1 MRRKN
6 CVFLPATGR
15 RTQYFLLIFTEPRAH
30 NKVHPVKSL
39 KICQI
44 RYKDMLCNLLQ
55 KIKNYR
61 TLEDGVVIAVAAA
74 LILLSLHLN
83 DIPLPRVLL
92 SRCIAPDCRW
102 VFKVLAL
109 STACCCILASCNLRA
124 MYKGRL
130 LHFWNY
136 APPPDP
142 HCRSSF
148 VP

>member
-1 MRRKN
+1 M
-6 CVFLPATGR
+6 
-15 RTQYFLLIFTEPRAH
+15 
-30 NKVHPVKSL
+30 
-39 KICQI
+39 
-44 RYKDMLCNLLQ
+44 
-55 KIKNYR
+55 KNYR

-124 MYKGRL
+124 MYKGLL

-136 APPPDP
+136 ALSPSIPPVGHHLYHRDHANPSSP
-142 HCRSSF
+142 H
-148 VP
+148 

>member
-1 MRRKN
+1 M
-6 CVFLPATGR
+6 
-15 RTQYFLLIFTEPRAH
+15 
-30 NKVHPVKSL
+30 
-39 KICQI
+39 
-44 RYKDMLCNLLQ
+44 
-55 KIKNYR
+55 
-61 TLEDGVVIAVAAA
+61 EDGVVIAVAAA

-136 APPPDP
+136 APPSPLSVIICTIEITQPPLPLTDDVICTLASLGRKGTFDKIWKTYITQP
-142 HCRSSF
+142 F
-148 VP
+148 

>member
-1 MRRKN
+1 
-6 CVFLPATGR
+6 
-15 RTQYFLLIFTEPRAH
+15 
-30 NKVHPVKSL
+30 
-39 KICQI
+39 
-44 RYKDMLCNLLQ
+44 MLCNHLQ

-136 APPPDP
+136 ASRSP
-142 HCRSSF
+142 CRSSF

>member
-1 MRRKN
+1 
-6 CVFLPATGR
+6 
-15 RTQYFLLIFTEPRAH
+15 
-30 NKVHPVKSL
+30 
-39 KICQI
+39 
-44 RYKDMLCNLLQ
+44 MLCNHLQ

-136 APPPDP
+136 IPNLSENVHEVGMLFLPPGHRPEAPLSP
-142 HCRSSF
+142 RSTNI
-148 VP
+148 